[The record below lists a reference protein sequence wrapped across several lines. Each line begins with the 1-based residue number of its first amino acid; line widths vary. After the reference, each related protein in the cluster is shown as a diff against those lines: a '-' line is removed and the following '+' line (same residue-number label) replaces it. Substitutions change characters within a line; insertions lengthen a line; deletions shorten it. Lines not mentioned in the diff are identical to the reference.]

1 MRLKNSPLAVDLKKM
16 KRLLIILSV
25 LFALSVTALAQN
37 DTVYLQS
44 VEVTSSYI
52 SNKVSKNTMERKIDT
67 AIIKRLE
74 TVSLSQLLIQHSP
87 VFIKTYGPGSTASAS
102 FRGTTASHTLVLWNG
117 MQLNSPTLGEVDF
130 STIPVFFTDE
140 ISLQWGSKTSANSGG
155 LGGVVNIGNTQKFND
170 GLILDVRQTY
180 GSFNTWGSYVTLGYS
195 GKNIMARVKAYRNS
209 SDNDFT
215 YTNIATI
222 PHQEMKQKNAD
233 FVDYGFMPELQVRFK
248 NSLLTLVSWNQ
259 FSHRNYPQIMPNV
272 FNNTQEYADNDFS
285 RNLLSYK
292 YYWNSGRVEVK
303 SAYFHE
309 KQNYF
314 LESYTSNG
322 NPVTQN
328 NSLNKSDVFRQIVD
342 LQQDLYK
349 SWKLYAKIQYDYEKV
364 ESSNYSPMPELVEG
378 GLVGSVVSTGS
389 TTGCKTRSLLSFYAA
404 VDGKIYKDLDLRLT
418 LRNDLVCRDVTPVAS
433 QNVTPVASEKMKSE
447 GFFPTATLVYRLPF
461 VKGLNFNLGYSHNY
475 RNPSLNDL
483 YWNPGGNE
491 NLKSEKGKTFDLD
504 VNYFYEKDNFNV
516 DVKAGLYYSK
526 VQDWIQWVPTNY
538 RYWMPKNVSE
548 VFARGLELHFDANYK
563 YALWSFSL
571 SGNYVYSHTTD
582 ESAYAQQY
590 GSDGKQLI
598 YIPLHHAN
606 AFAEVKWKT
615 WNLNYTFEFT
625 GERNTSMNDNEF
637 FAYQLPYYML
647 HHISFGKQLN
657 KFRLE
662 LRVNNL
668 TDADY
673 QTVLW
678 RAMPGRSY
686 EIYLEFKL

>member
-1 MRLKNSPLAVDLKKM
+1 M

-37 DTVYLQS
+37 DTIYLQS
-44 VEVTSSYI
+44 VEVMSSHV

-67 AIIKRLE
+67 AVIKRLQ

-155 LGGVVNIGNTQKFND
+155 LGGVVNIGNTQKFNE
-170 GLILDVRQTY
+170 GLMLDVRQTY

-215 YTNIATI
+215 YNNIATI

-233 FVDYGFMPELQVRFK
+233 FVDYGFMPEMQVRFK

-259 FSHRNYPQIMPNV
+259 FSQRNYPQIMPNV

-309 KQNYF
+309 QQNYF

-322 NPVTQN
+322 KPVTQN

-349 SWKLYAKIQYDYEKV
+349 SWRLYAKVQYDYEKV
-364 ESSNYSPMPELVEG
+364 ESSNYSQNSSSSP
-378 GLVGSVVSTGS
+378 
-389 TTGCKTRSLLSFYAA
+389 KRNLLSFYAA
-404 VDGKIYKDLDLRLT
+404 VDGKICNDLDLRLT
-418 LRNDLVCRDVTPVAS
+418 LRNDIIGRDVTPVAS
-433 QNVTPVASEKMKSE
+433 KNVAPENTVSEKMKSE

-461 VKGLNFNLGYSHNY
+461 VEGLNFNLGYSHNY

-491 NLKSEKGKTFDLD
+491 NLKSEKGKTFDFD
-504 VNYFYEKDNFNV
+504 VNYFYEKDNFDF

-548 VFARGLELHFDANYK
+548 VLARGFELHLNANYK
-563 YALWSFSL
+563 YALWNFNI

-582 ESAYAQQY
+582 ESEYAQQY

>member
-1 MRLKNSPLAVDLKKM
+1 
-16 KRLLIILSV
+16 
-25 LFALSVTALAQN
+25 
-37 DTVYLQS
+37 
-44 VEVTSSYI
+44 
-52 SNKVSKNTMERKIDT
+52 MERKIDT

-87 VFIKTYGPGSTASAS
+87 VFIKSYGPGSTASAS

-155 LGGVVNIGNTQKFND
+155 LGGVVNIGNTQKFNE
-170 GLILDVRQTY
+170 GLMLDVRQTY

-195 GKNIMARVKAYRNS
+195 GKKFMARVKAYRNS
-209 SDNDFT
+209 SDNDFI

-285 RNLLSYK
+285 RNIVSYK
-292 YYWNSGRVEVK
+292 YYWNSGRIEVK

-309 KQNYF
+309 QQNYF

-322 NPVTQN
+322 KPVTQN
-328 NSLNKSDVFRQIVD
+328 NSMNKSNVFRQIVD
-342 LQQDLYK
+342 LQQDLYE
-349 SWKLYAKIQYDYEKV
+349 SWKLYAKVQYDYEKV
-364 ESSNYSPMPELVEG
+364 ESSNYSQNLSSSP
-378 GLVGSVVSTGS
+378 
-389 TTGCKTRSLLSFYAA
+389 KRSLISFYAA
-404 VDGKIYKDLDLRLT
+404 VDGKVYEDLDLRLT
-418 LRNDLVCRDVTPVAS
+418 LRNDLVNA
-433 QNVTPVASEKMKSE
+433 KSE

-491 NLKSEKGKTFDLD
+491 NLKSEKGKTFDFD
-504 VNYFYEKDNFNV
+504 VNYFYEKDNFDF

-548 VFARGLELHFDANYK
+548 VLARGCELHVSANYR
-563 YALWSFSL
+563 YALWNFNI

-582 ESAYAQQY
+582 ESEYAQQY

-637 FAYQLPYYML
+637 FAYRLPYYML

>member
-1 MRLKNSPLAVDLKKM
+1 MRFRFCIVFLMFFVLKIQCLG
-16 KRLLIILSV
+16 
-25 LFALSVTALAQN
+25 QYN
-37 DTVYLQS
+37 DTIMLDI
-44 VEVTSSYI
+44 VEISASYT
-52 SNKVSKNTMERKIDT
+52 SNKTQEKTMERRIDT

-87 VFIKTYGPGSTASAS
+87 VFIKSYGPGSTASAS

-155 LGGVVNIGNTQKFND
+155 LGGVVNIGNTQKFNE
-170 GLILDVRQTY
+170 GLMLDVRQTY

-195 GKNIMARVKAYRNS
+195 GKNFMARVKAYRNS
-209 SDNDFT
+209 SDNDFS

-259 FSHRNYPQIMPNV
+259 FSQRNYPQIMPNV

-309 KQNYF
+309 QQNYF

-322 NPVTQN
+322 KPVTQN

-349 SWKLYAKIQYDYEKV
+349 TWKLYAKIQYDYEKV
-364 ESSNYSPMPELVEG
+364 ESSNYSQNLSSSP
-378 GLVGSVVSTGS
+378 
-389 TTGCKTRSLLSFYAA
+389 KRNILSFYAA
-404 VDGKIYKDLDLRLT
+404 VDGKICNDLDLRLT
-418 LRNDLVCRDVTPVAS
+418 LRNDIIGRDVTPVAS
-433 QNVTPVASEKMKSE
+433 KNVAPENTVSEKMKSE
-447 GFFPTATLVYRLPF
+447 GFFPTATMVYRLPF
-461 VKGLNFNLGYSHNY
+461 VNGLNFNLGYSHNY

-491 NLKSEKGKTFDLD
+491 NLKSEKGKTFDFD
-504 VNYFYEKDNFNV
+504 VNYFYEKDNFDF

-548 VFARGLELHFDANYK
+548 VLARGLELHLNANYR
-563 YALWSFSL
+563 YALWNFNI

-582 ESAYAQQY
+582 ESEYAQQY

-637 FAYQLPYYML
+637 FAYRLPYYML

-678 RAMPGRSY
+678 RAMPGRSC

>member
-1 MRLKNSPLAVDLKKM
+1 M
-16 KRLLIILSV
+16 IILSI

-37 DTVYLQS
+37 DTIYLQS
-44 VEVTSSYI
+44 VEVMSSYV
-52 SNKVSKNTMERKIDT
+52 SNKVSKETMERKIDT

-87 VFIKTYGPGSTASAS
+87 VFIKSYGPGSTASAS

-155 LGGVVNIGNTQKFND
+155 LGGVVNIGNTQKFNE
-170 GLILDVRQTY
+170 GLMLDVRQTY

-195 GKNIMARVKAYRNS
+195 GKKFMARVKAYRNS
-209 SDNDFT
+209 SDNDFI

-285 RNLLSYK
+285 RNIVSYK
-292 YYWNSGRVEVK
+292 YYWNSGRIEVK

-309 KQNYF
+309 QQNYF

-322 NPVTQN
+322 KPVTQN
-328 NSLNKSDVFRQIVD
+328 NSMNKSNVFRQIVD
-342 LQQDLYK
+342 LQQDLYE
-349 SWKLYAKIQYDYEKV
+349 SWKLYAKVQYDYEKV
-364 ESSNYSPMPELVEG
+364 ESSNYSQNLSSSP
-378 GLVGSVVSTGS
+378 
-389 TTGCKTRSLLSFYAA
+389 KRSLISFYAA
-404 VDGKIYKDLDLRLT
+404 VDGKVYEDLDLRLT
-418 LRNDLVCRDVTPVAS
+418 LRNDLVNA
-433 QNVTPVASEKMKSE
+433 KSE

-491 NLKSEKGKTFDLD
+491 NLKSEKGKTFDFD
-504 VNYFYEKDNFNV
+504 VNYFYEKDNFDF

-548 VFARGLELHFDANYK
+548 VLARGCELHVSANYR
-563 YALWSFSL
+563 YALWNFNI

-582 ESAYAQQY
+582 ESEYAQQY

-637 FAYQLPYYML
+637 FAYRLPYYML